1 MSRGMYLDPQGDG
14 LATTDG
20 VVVVS
25 GYTKDRMDRGERN

>member
-1 MSRGMYLDPQGDG
+1 MSRGMDLDPQGDG